1 MTAPQ
6 ATANS
11 SSRRSSPSGGS
22 KAKRQKQ
29 GSVAAPAVQ
38 QLAQIDTS
46 ALQNLVGGETVFYG
60 KSASNTAGGAGPR
73 DVKTVPPHT
82 CPTQLPVAAC
92 VCPAAA
98 AAAAGPRGRVVA
110 SVRPAV
116 GLALLHLHGE
126 DRCLEHEANVVLQGV
141 KYVLRSDV
149 VFAPPE
155 AA

>member
-1 MTAPQ
+1 M
-6 ATANS
+6 
-11 SSRRSSPSGGS
+11 
-22 KAKRQKQ
+22 
-29 GSVAAPAVQ
+29 
-38 QLAQIDTS
+38 
-46 ALQNLVGGETVFYG
+46 
-60 KSASNTAGGAGPR
+60 
-73 DVKTVPPHT
+73 
-82 CPTQLPVAAC
+82 
-92 VCPAAA
+92 
-98 AAAAGPRGRVVA
+98 VA